1 MRSITGSNIRRILL
15 LTKKDCILQVTDEDI
30 RKIEYSNIS
39 DNNVWRVKII
49 NEITNIKFGK
59 LVVEGFT
66 IEECEEIL
74 EFACIS

>member
-1 MRSITGSNIRRILL
+1 MLL
-15 LTKKDCILQVTDEDI
+15 VTDEDM

-49 NEITNIKFGK
+49 NEIADINFVQFWFKALF
-59 LVVEGFT
+59 
-66 IEECEEIL
+66 EECEEIF